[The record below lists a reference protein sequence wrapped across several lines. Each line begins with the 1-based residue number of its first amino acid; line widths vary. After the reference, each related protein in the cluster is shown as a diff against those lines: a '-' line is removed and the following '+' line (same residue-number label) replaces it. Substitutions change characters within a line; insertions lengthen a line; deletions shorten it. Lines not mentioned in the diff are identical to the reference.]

1 MDAGKLLLS
10 GFHSGSYHLKSH
22 RTGRLA
28 EPAVM
33 GKDRSGIKAH
43 GRLEVQDIEGAQIRH
58 GQESRVSVDGPVA
71 DTIEEP
77 GYIRLF

>member
-1 MDAGKLLLS
+1 
-10 GFHSGSYHLKSH
+10 
-22 RTGRLA
+22 
-28 EPAVM
+28 M